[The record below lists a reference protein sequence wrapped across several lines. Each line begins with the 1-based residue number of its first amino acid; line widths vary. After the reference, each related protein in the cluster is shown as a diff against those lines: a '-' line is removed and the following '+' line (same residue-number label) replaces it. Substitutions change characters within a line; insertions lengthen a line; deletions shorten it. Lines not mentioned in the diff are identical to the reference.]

1 VGTDRRVPARPTA
14 RTRRQARESS
24 SRPLEGRT
32 IVVTRAAAQAA
43 RFTQL
48 LQAAGARVIEA
59 PAIVITPPA
68 SWEPLDSALAALP
81 TFSWVVFTSVNG
93 VGMVDGRLTALGLT
107 WSALVGRRV
116 AAIGPAT
123 ADALREHG
131 VRVDVVP
138 AEYRAEGLVERL
150 RGLLDRGDRL
160 LLPRAAQTRDVLV
173 TSLRA
178 LDVEVVEVPAY
189 ATRRADGNSAGLGQA
204 LAAGAVDAITFTSS
218 STARNFVEMFS
229 EAERRA
235 WRGRVTVAAIGP
247 ITAAT
252 AAEYGLATDIMP
264 AEYTIPA
271 LARAIVDWF
280 ARIPQRPGRRDRRNA

>member
-1 VGTDRRVPARPTA
+1 MSADRGAPARSSP
-14 RTRRQARESS
+14 RTRAARREHA
-24 SRPLEGRT
+24 RPLEGRT
-32 IVVTRAAAQAA
+32 IVVTRAAAQAQ

-48 LQAAGARVIEA
+48 LETAGARVIAA
-59 PAIVITPPA
+59 PAIVIVPPA
-68 SWEPLDSALAALP
+68 SWEPLDTALRALS
-81 TFSWVVFTSVNG
+81 TFTWLVFTSVNG
-93 VGMVDGRLTALGLT
+93 VAMVDRRLSALGLA
-107 WSALVGRRV
+107 WANVAGRRV

-123 ADALREHG
+123 ADALREHD

-150 RGLLDRGDRL
+150 RGVLGGDDRV

-178 LDVEVVEVPAY
+178 LGVDVVEVPAY
-189 ATRRADGNSAGLGQA
+189 ATRRAEGNSARLGEA
-204 LAAGAVDAITFTSS
+204 LSAGAVDAVTFTSS
-218 STARNFVEMFS
+218 STARNFAEMFG
-229 EAERRA
+229 EDERRA
-235 WRGRVTVAAIGP
+235 WRGRVAVASIGP

-271 LARAIVDWF
+271 LARAITEWF
-280 ARIPQRPGRRDRRNA
+280 ARIPTPPRRRGRRSD

>member
-1 VGTDRRVPARPTA
+1 MRASRGT
-14 RTRRQARESS
+14 S
-24 SRPLEGRT
+24 SRPSPRPSGRPLAGRT
-32 IVVTRAAAQAA
+32 IVVTRAAAQAQ

-59 PAIVITPPA
+59 PAIVIGPPA
-68 SWEPLDSALAALP
+68 SWEPLDAALAALG
-81 TFSWVVFTSVNG
+81 TFTWVVFTSTNG
-93 VGMVDGRLTALGLT
+93 VLMVDRRLAALGLS
-107 WSALVGRRV
+107 WGALGGRRV

-138 AEYRAEGLVERL
+138 AEYRAEGLVARL
-150 RGLLDRGDRL
+150 RALLGADDRV

-173 TSLRA
+173 TELRA
-178 LDVEVVEVPAY
+178 LGAQVTEVAAY
-189 ATRRADGNSAGLGQA
+189 ATRKAEGGATRLADA
-204 LAAGAVDAITFTSS
+204 LAAGTVDAVTFTSS
-218 STARNFVEMFS
+218 STARNFA
-229 EAERRA
+229 EAYTDGERRA
-235 WRGRVTVAAIGP
+235 WRGRVAVASIGP

-271 LARAIVDWF
+271 LARAIADYF
-280 ARIPQRPGRRDRRNA
+280 ARLPKSPGRRGRRSD